1 MSGSAI
7 DTQGWCNLA
16 TCVRREARRQELRA
30 LLTHPIR
37 KLLKRGIRLVV
48 IIAIV
53 TAAFKAS
60 LVEAF
65 FVPSMSMKPTL
76 RERDYILVPKFLYGL
91 RVPLVQDLVVQ
102 WSHPRRGDVIVF
114 NHGED
119 GPGSG
124 EPEAMVK
131 RIIGVAGDTVEIVGT
146 TVMLN
151 GRPLVEPY
159 VQGHTPSPSEGHFG
173 PLTVPAGKLFVL
185 GDNRE
190 NSEDSRFWTDPFVS
204 LSDVVGKAV
213 VVYWSG
219 AQDNRVGT
227 VL

>member
-1 MSGSAI
+1 
-7 DTQGWCNLA
+7 
-16 TCVRREARRQELRA
+16 V
-30 LLTHPIR
+30 
-37 KLLKRGIRLVV
+37 IRLVV
-48 IIAIV
+48 VIAIV

-119 GPGSG
+119 AMSSE

-131 RIIGVAGDTVEIVGT
+131 RVIGVAGDTVEIVGT
-146 TVMLN
+146 TVILN

-159 VQGHTPSPSEGHFG
+159 VQGHSPSPSEGHFG
-173 PLTVPAGKLFVL
+173 PLTVPSGKLFVL

-190 NSEDSRFWTDPFVS
+190 NSEDSRYWADPFVS